1 VTQIT
6 RRDLVALAASALLAG
21 PALAQIKGAPLIM
34 RAIPSTGESL
44 PVVGLGTYG
53 VFDVDDAA
61 TRDTAAKVIRTLV
74 AAQGRVVDTASVYA
88 DSESVLGAVM
98 ATTGLRDKIFIA
110 TKVEVPDQDEMQRSR
125 RRLRTARLDLL
136 QLHNVRDPDQSLS
149 KFREWKA
156 EGLCRYIGITSTFRG
171 SFPAVEAVLAR
182 EKPDFVQIDYSI
194 DDREA
199 ERRILPL
206 AGEVKA
212 GVLTALPFGRARL
225 FRAVAGKQ
233 VPEWAKGFAET
244 WAQFFLKYLIGDERV
259 TAVIPGTNNAAHMAD
274 NLGAQRGLL
283 PDAEQRK
290 RMAALIDSL

>member
-1 VTQIT
+1 VIRIT
-6 RRDLVALAASALLAG
+6 RRDLAALAAGALLAR
-21 PALAQIKGAPLIM
+21 PVFAQIKGAPLIT
-34 RAIPSTGESL
+34 RAIPSTGERL

-53 VFDVDDAA
+53 VFDVDDEA

-74 AAQGRVVDTASVYA
+74 AAEGRLIDTASVYA
-88 DSESVLGAVM
+88 DSESVLGDVM
-98 ATTGLRDKIFIA
+98 AATGLRDKIFVA
-110 TKVEVPDQDEMQRSR
+110 TKAEEPDQDEMERSL

-136 QLHNVRDPDQSLS
+136 QLHNVSDPDQSLS

-156 EGLCRYIGITSTFRG
+156 KGLCRYIGITSTFHG

-212 GVLTALPFGRARL
+212 AVLTALPFGRARL
-225 FRAVAGKQ
+225 FRAVAGKP
-233 VPEWAKGFAET
+233 VPEWAKGFAES

-283 PDAEQRK
+283 PDTEQRK
-290 RMAALIDSL
+290 RMVAFIDSL

>member
-1 VTQIT
+1 MTRIT
-6 RRDLVALAASALLAG
+6 RRDVAALAAGALLAR
-21 PALAQIKGAPLIM
+21 PVFAQIGSPVIS
-34 RAIPSTGESL
+34 RAIPSTGERL
-44 PVVGLGTYG
+44 PVVGLGTAG
-53 VFDVDDAA
+53 VFEVDDAA
-61 TRDTAAKVIRTLV
+61 TRDAASSVIRTL
-74 AAQGRVVDTASVYA
+74 AGAQGRVVDTASTYG
-88 DSESVLGAVM
+88 DSESVLGLVIRA
-98 ATTGLRDKIFIA
+98 TGLRHRIFIA
-110 TKVEVPDQDEMQRSR
+110 TKAEAPDQDEVQRSL

-136 QLHNVRDPDQSLS
+136 QLHNVSDPNQSLS

-156 EGLCRYIGITSTFRG
+156 QGLCRYIGITSTFHG

-194 DDREA
+194 DNREA

-212 GVLTALPFGRARL
+212 AVLTALPFGRARL
-225 FRAVAGKQ
+225 FRAVDGKPI
-233 VPEWAKGFAET
+233 PEWAKGFAQS
-244 WAQFFLKYLIGDERV
+244 WAQFFLKYLIGDARV

-290 RMAALIDSL
+290 RMAAFIDDL

>member
-1 VTQIT
+1 VTAIT
-6 RRDLVALAASALLAG
+6 RRDLAALAAGALLAR
-21 PALAQIKGAPLIM
+21 PAFAEIKGAPLIA

-61 TRDTAAKVIRTLV
+61 TRDTASRVIRTMV
-74 AAQGRVVDTASVYA
+74 GAQGRLVDTASVYA
-88 DSESVLGAVM
+88 DSESVLGHVM
-98 ATTGLRDKIFIA
+98 VATGLRHRIFIA
-110 TKVEVPDQDEMQRSR
+110 TKVEAPDQEEMQRSM

-136 QLHNVRDPDQSLS
+136 QLHNVSDPNQSLS
-149 KFREWKA
+149 RFREWKA
-156 EGLCRYIGITSTFRG
+156 KGLCRYIGITSTFHG

-206 AGEVKA
+206 AGEVKVA
-212 GVLTALPFGRARL
+212 VLTALPFGRARL
-225 FRAVAGKQ
+225 FRAVAGKP
-233 VPEWAKGFAET
+233 VPEWAQGFAGS

-290 RMAALIDSL
+290 RMAAFIDGL